1 MSNDTPHSVVSESN
15 AGRPTDYRVEF
26 NRQAEKLCLLGSTD
40 KDMADFFDVS
50 ESTINL
56 WKQKHPEFSES
67 IKRGKISADANVA
80 SRLYKRAVGYEHDE
94 DKIFNNQ
101 GEPLIVPTTKHV
113 QPDTTAAIFW
123 LKNRQPKMWRDSQN
137 IDHTTNGKDLET
149 VVNNFN
155 GDAQAAAQAYQDIM
169 GGK

>member
-1 MSNDTPHSVVSESN
+1 MSNDTPHSGKSN
-15 AGRPTDYRVEF
+15 AGRPTDYKVEF

-94 DKIFNNQ
+94 DKIFNNN

-155 GDAQAAAQAYQDIM
+155 GDAQAASQAYQDIM

>member
-1 MSNDTPHSVVSESN
+1 MTDEAPNSDKSN
-15 AGRPTDYRVEF
+15 AGRPTDYKIEF

-80 SRLYKRAVGYEHDE
+80 SRLYKRAIGYEHDE
-94 DKIFNNQ
+94 DKIFNNN
-101 GEPLIVPTTKHV
+101 GEPLIVPTIKHV

-155 GDAQAAAQAYQDIM
+155 GDAQAASQAYQDIM